1 MNWLKRILLF
11 GVTNLAVIVVL
22 TVVLRLLGIDRLLA
36 QNGGLDYRALLA
48 LALVLGMG
56 GSLVSL
62 ALSRWMATRL
72 TGARVIERPAG
83 ETESWLLSTVAE
95 LARQKGVGTPD
106 VAIYE
111 APDMNAFATGM
122 SRDRALV
129 AVSTGLLRSMDRQQV
144 RAVLGHEL
152 SHVANGDM
160 VTLALIQ
167 GVVNTFVLFFSRVV
181 GYVVDR
187 AVFRTERGVG
197 VGYFVTV
204 IVTEIV
210 FGLLATVVVMW
221 FSRWREYRADAGSAA
236 VVGAAPMISALERLG
251 QATEPA
257 ALPEQLSAF
266 GIAGGR
272 GRGLRSLFLSHPP
285 LAARIE
291 ALRRLGGR
299 SHAAGRGGGR

>member
-1 MNWLKRILLF
+1 MTWFKRILLF
-11 GVTNLAVIVVL
+11 AVTNLAVILVL
-22 TVVLRLLGIDRLLA
+22 TVVLRVLGIDRLLA
-36 QNGGLDYRALLA
+36 QQGGLDYRALLA

-72 TGARVIERPAG
+72 TGAEVLERPRS
-83 ETESWLLSTVAE
+83 ETESWLLSSVAD

-106 VAIYE
+106 VAIYD
-111 APDMNAFATGM
+111 APDMNAFATGV

-129 AVSTGLLRSMDRQQV
+129 AVSTGLLRGMDREQV

-181 GYVVDR
+181 GYLVDR

-197 VGYFVTV
+197 PGYFITV

-210 FGLLATVVVMW
+210 FGLLATMVVMW
-221 FSRWREYRADAGSAA
+221 FSRWREFRADAGSAA
-236 VVGAAPMISALERLG
+236 VVGAASMISALERLG
-251 QATEPA
+251 QGAEPA
-257 ALPEQLSAF
+257 ALPNQLSAF
-266 GIAGGR
+266 GIAGRR
-272 GRGLRSLFLSHPP
+272 GGGLQSLFLSHPP
-285 LAARIE
+285 LATRIK
-291 ALRRLGGR
+291 ALRRLR
-299 SHAAGRGGGR
+299 

>member
-1 MNWLKRILLF
+1 MTWFKRILLF
-11 GVTNLAVIVVL
+11 GVTNLAVILVL

-36 QNGGLDYRALLA
+36 QQGGLDYRALLA

-62 ALSRWMATRL
+62 ALSRWMARHL
-72 TGARVIERPAG
+72 TGAEVIGQPRS
-83 ETESWLLSTVAE
+83 ETESWLLSTVSD
-95 LARQKGVGTPD
+95 LARRKGIGAPE
-106 VAIYE
+106 VAVYD

-129 AVSTGLLRSMDRQQV
+129 AVSTGLLQGMDRQQV

-181 GYVVDR
+181 GYLVDR

-197 VGYFVTV
+197 PGYFVSV

-210 FGLLATVVVMW
+210 FGLLATMVVMW
-221 FSRWREYRADAGSAA
+221 FSRWREFRADAGSAA
-236 VVGAAPMISALERLG
+236 VVGAQPMISALERLRD
-251 QATEPA
+251 ATEPA
-257 ALPEQLSAF
+257 TLPQQLSAF
-266 GIAGGR
+266 GIAGGP
-272 GRGLRSLFLSHPP
+272 GRGFRSLFLSHPP
-285 LAARIE
+285 LAVRIE
-291 ALRRLGGR
+291 ALRRFR
-299 SHAAGRGGGR
+299 